1 MQLNPTL
8 GQATSAL
15 YNSVMMS
22 PPIPTELIPKR
33 KINTYK
39 QSLLNTLVSKVKK
52 NNNKSMSFQEEK
64 KIISL

>member
-1 MQLNPTL
+1 MKLNPTP
-8 GQATSAL
+8 GQATCAL

-22 PPIPTELIPKR
+22 PSIPTELIPKR

-39 QSLLNTLVSKVKK
+39 QSLLNTLISKVK
-52 NNNKSMSFQEEK
+52 NNNQLMSFQEEK

>member
-1 MQLNPTL
+1 MKLNPTP
-8 GQATSAL
+8 GQATSVL

-22 PPIPTELIPKR
+22 PSIPTELIPKR

-39 QSLLNTLVSKVKK
+39 QSLLNTLISKVK
-52 NNNKSMSFQEEK
+52 NNNQLMSFQEEK